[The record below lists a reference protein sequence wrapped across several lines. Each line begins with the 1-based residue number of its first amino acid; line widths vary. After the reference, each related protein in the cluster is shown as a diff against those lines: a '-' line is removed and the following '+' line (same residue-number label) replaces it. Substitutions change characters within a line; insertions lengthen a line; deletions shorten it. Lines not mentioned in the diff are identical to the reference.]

1 MNSQNNFDVIVLGV
15 GSMGSST
22 CYHLAKQGV
31 KVLGL
36 EQFDIPHEMGSHG
49 GQSRLIRKA
58 YFEHPDYVPLLERA
72 YRNWQTIEQLSGV
85 SIYTKTGLLYFGKPD
100 QPLIKGVKESA
111 EKYGIEVN
119 TQTDVTVKKD
129 YPQFSIPDDYEKLF
143 EPDAGFVSPEK
154 AILAYSRQAIQLD
167 AVIKTNEKIL
177 HWQRHKNG
185 VMVSTDKANYSA
197 KKLIIAA
204 GPWAGKLI
212 PPLAKNLKV
221 TRQVLSW
228 VKPKNPEDFQLG
240 KFPCWTIA
248 DENIPGIFYGFPILP
263 FENFGSPTDLKIAHH
278 YPGSA
283 TDPDTISR
291 NPIPADESILT
302 YALNKFLPE
311 AYESTVV
318 IKTCM
323 YTNTP
328 DENFILDF
336 VPGYEGEVLAA
347 TGFSGHGFK
356 FASVVGEIMCDL
368 AIKGST
374 NLPIEFLRAKRFQ

>member
-1 MNSQNNFDVIVLGV
+1 MAMKKNYDVIVLGV

-22 CYHLAKQGV
+22 CYHLAAQGV
-31 KVLGL
+31 NVLGL
-36 EQFDIPHEMGSHG
+36 EQFDIPHEIGSHG

-72 YRNWQTIEQLSGV
+72 YLNWQKIEQLSGV

-100 QPLIKGVKESA
+100 QQLIKGVKESA
-111 EKYGIEVN
+111 AKYGIEVN
-119 TQTDVTVKKD
+119 TLTDASVKND

-154 AILAYSRQAIQLD
+154 AILAYTRQAIQLG
-167 AVIKTNEKIL
+167 AVIKTKEKIV
-177 HWQRHKNG
+177 HWERHRDG
-185 VMVSTDKANYSA
+185 VIVNSETGNYSA
-197 KKLIIAA
+197 KKLIITA

-212 PPLAKNLKV
+212 PGLARNLKI
-221 TRQVLSW
+221 TRQVLAW
-228 VKPKNPEDFQLG
+228 VKPKKNKDYELG

-248 DENIPGIFYGFPILP
+248 DDNHPGIFYGFPILP
-263 FENFGSPTDLKIAHH
+263 IENYGGPIGLKIAHH
-278 YPGSA
+278 YPGSE

-291 NPIPADESILT
+291 IPVPADESILT

-311 AYESTVV
+311 GYESTLVL
-318 IKTCM
+318 KTCM

-336 VPGYEGEVLAA
+336 VPGYNGDVIAA

-356 FASVVGEIMCDL
+356 FASVVGEIMSDL

-374 NLPIEFLRAKRFQ
+374 NQPIEFLKANRFQ